1 MEQALSKIIGDEKI
15 ILHGHSMG
23 GMIALIY
30 ATTPSLAKR
39 LDGLVLMATAPS
51 LKNPGLVQYI
61 QDIREGKLRIIDR
74 ESLETIFV
82 NLCFNR
88 KYRKN
93 KENQA
98 IIKEFVEK
106 TLENEE
112 FIGVRTMDSIVNNY
126 DVEDK
131 IESINIPTLILTG
144 DKDTFVLSRESEKM
158 HEKIPNSKLVK
169 FSPNIGHMINYEATD
184 DYKKALEEFLESL

>member
-1 MEQALSKIIGDEKI
+1 
-15 ILHGHSMG
+15 MG

-39 LDGLVLMATAPS
+39 LDGLVLMGTAPK
-51 LKNPGLVQYI
+51 LKNPGLEQYI
-61 QDIREGKLRIIDR
+61 EDIREGKLKIIDR
-74 ESLETIFV
+74 ESIETIFI
-82 NLCFNR
+82 NICFNR

-98 IIKEFVEK
+98 LIKEFVEK

-126 DVEDK
+126 NVEDK

-144 DKDTFVLSRESEKM
+144 DKDIFVLPEESEKM

-169 FSPNIGHMINYEATD
+169 FSPNIGHMINYEATE
-184 DYKKALEEFLESL
+184 DYIKVLEEFLETL

>member
-1 MEQALSKIIGDEKI
+1 
-15 ILHGHSMG
+15 MG

-39 LDGLVLMATAPS
+39 LDGLVLMATAPK

-61 QDIREGKLRIIDR
+61 EDIREGKLRIIDR
-74 ESLETIFV
+74 ESIESIFV

-93 KENQA
+93 KENQG
-98 IIKEFVEK
+98 IIQEFVDK

-112 FIGVRTMDSIVNNY
+112 FVGVKTMESIVNNF
-126 DVEDK
+126 DVED
-131 IESINIPTLILTG
+131 SIQTIAIPTLILTG
-144 DKDTFVLSRESEKM
+144 DGDTFILPVESEKM
-158 HEKIPNSKLVK
+158 HEKIPNSKLVV
-169 FSPNIGHMINYEATD
+169 FSPKVGHMINYEATE
-184 DYKKALEEFLESL
+184 DYRKVLEEFLETL